1 MLKRVI
7 LVNLMII
14 ILFTCTSAERNKHK
28 KKKDKNKAITEVT
41 KDVVKFIKKKRVN
54 AAYGIFGGTTM
65 NLNNLNRDLS
75 YTKLPELPEK
85 YFTFGFGGHLIE
97 KRFVAA
103 LEFQKSL
110 LRSNS
115 VSNNYSS
122 VLTFKYTLVNF
133 GYLIYSGEK
142 IMIYP
147 MVGGGFGHMKLFNS
161 DNTVDSFNDIS
172 NFMNT
177 SEAKRYGFIANFGL
191 GIDYFIQTKKNNKRI
206 KKKGLVIGL
215 RTGYL
220 FSPIL
225 EKWRVNLMK
234 VSDGPKTSVN
244 GFYLKLIIGFEGIVE
259 KFIKRYVDEINDKY

>member
-1 MLKRVI
+1 MFKKVI
-7 LVNLMII
+7 LVHLMII
-14 ILFTCTSAERNKHK
+14 ILFTCSSAERNKHK
-28 KKKDKNKAITEVT
+28 KKEDKSKAITELT
-41 KDVVKFIKKKRVN
+41 EDVVKFIKKKRVN
-54 AAYGIFGGTTM
+54 AAYGLFSSTTM
-65 NLNNLNRDLS
+65 NLDNLNRDLS
-75 YTKLPELPEK
+75 YSKLPELPEK

-97 KRFVAA
+97 KRFVAG

-110 LRSNS
+110 LRSRS

-122 VLTFKYTLVNF
+122 VLTFKYALVNF

-147 MVGGGFGHMKLFNS
+147 MVGGGFGHVKMFNC
-161 DNTVDSFNDIS
+161 DNTINSFNDIS
-172 NFMNT
+172 NFLNT

-191 GIDYFIQTKKNNKRI
+191 GIDYFIQIKINTKKS

-225 EKWRVNLMK
+225 EKWRVNLIK
-234 VSDGPKTSVN
+234 VSDGPKIGVN
-244 GFYLKLIIGFEGIVE
+244 GFYLKFVVGLEGIVE
-259 KFIKRYVDEINDKY
+259 KFISNYVDKISNKY

>member
-1 MLKRVI
+1 MLKKIII
-7 LVNLMII
+7 LHLMII
-14 ILFTCTSAERNKHK
+14 ILFTCSPAEKNKHK
-28 KKKDKNKAITEVT
+28 KKKDKNKAITEMT
-41 KDVVKFIKKKRVN
+41 KDIVQFIKKKRVN
-54 AAYGIFGGTTM
+54 AAYGIFSGTTM
-65 NLNNLNRDLS
+65 NLNNLNRNLS
-75 YTKLPELPEK
+75 YAKLPELPEK

-97 KRFVAA
+97 KRFVAG

-110 LRSNS
+110 LRSHS

-172 NFMNT
+172 NFINT

-191 GIDYFIQTKKNNKRI
+191 GIDYFIQIKKNI
-206 KKKGLVIGL
+206 KKNKKRGLVIGL

-220 FSPIL
+220 FSPGL
-225 EKWRVNLMK
+225 EKWRINLIK
-234 VSDGPKTSVN
+234 VSDGPKTGVN
-244 GFYLKLIIGFEGIVE
+244 GFYLKFTIGLEGMVE
-259 KFIKRYVDEINDKY
+259 KFISSYVDKINN